1 MKNTIS
7 KITFALPVIAGLV
20 FAAMHAPATASETIE
35 DAVVVTVDRAKLFR
49 VSRPASTV
57 IVGNPA
63 IVDAVIE
70 DAKTL
75 ILTGRSFGVTNLIIL
90 DTDGE
95 PIVDKTILVRG
106 HETGTVRIY
115 RRANRETM
123 ACAPVCEPTLTI
135 GDNNKKFSFASQQI
149 QAKNTLALSNAK

>member
-1 MKNTIS
+1 MKNTLV
-7 KITFALPVIAGLV
+7 KIKFALPVIAGLV
-20 FAAMHAPATASETIE
+20 FSAMVAPAPASESIDE
-35 DAVVVTVDRAKLFR
+35 AVIVTVDRAKLFR
-49 VSRPASTV
+49 VSRPAATV

-90 DTDGE
+90 DASGN
-95 PIVDKTILVRG
+95 PIVDKTVLVRG

-135 GDNNKKFSFASQQI
+135 GDNKDSFAFASQQI
-149 QAKNTLALSNAK
+149 KAKNELALANAK